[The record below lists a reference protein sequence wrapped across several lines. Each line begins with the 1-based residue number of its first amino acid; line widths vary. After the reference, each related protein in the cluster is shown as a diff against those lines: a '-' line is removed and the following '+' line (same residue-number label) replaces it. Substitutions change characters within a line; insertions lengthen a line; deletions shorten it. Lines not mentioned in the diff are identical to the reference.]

1 MKPYEN
7 LSLEDMEGEVWKD
20 VVGYEGLYQVSNL
33 GRVKS
38 LERTKQMGG
47 SSSRRCYT
55 QKVHACIKKQ
65 RIEPLCGYSKITVNK
80 ERVKKRVFVHVF
92 VAKAFIPNPDNL
104 PQVNHKDEDKTNNRI
119 NNLEW
124 CTASYNSNY
133 GTRGERI
140 SKKTTN
146 NRPDAKPILQC
157 DKKGNVIRE
166 WLSIS
171 QAAREGNH
179 DLRCIQHCLHGEKR
193 YKTHHG
199 YIWKFKNINQN

>member
-20 VVGYEGLYQVSNL
+20 VVGYEGLYKVSNL

-38 LERTKQMGG
+38 LERTKQMKY
-47 SSSRRCYT
+47 SRTGCSYI
-55 QKVHACIKKQ
+55 QKVHTCIKKQ
-65 RIEPLCGYSKITVNK
+65 RIEPLGYLKITINK
-80 ERVKKRVFVHVF
+80 ENIKKRVFVHVL
-92 VAKAFIPNPDNL
+92 VAKAFVPNTYSL
-104 PQVNHKDEDKTNNRI
+104 PQVNHKDEDKTNNCVD
-119 NNLEW
+119 NLEW
-124 CTASYNSNY
+124 CTALYNSNY
-133 GTRGERI
+133 GTRAERI
-140 SKKTTN
+140 SKKQTN

-157 DKKGNVIRE
+157 DKDGNIIRE

-179 DLRCIQHCLHGEKR
+179 DLRSIQHCLHSKYS

>member
-38 LERTKQMGG
+38 LERTKQMEY
-47 SSSRRCYT
+47 SRTGCSYI
-55 QKVHACIKKQ
+55 QKVHTCIKKQ
-65 RIEPLCGYSKITVNK
+65 RIEPLGYLKITINK
-80 ERVKKRVFVHVF
+80 ENVKKRVFVHVL
-92 VAKAFIPNPDNL
+92 VAKAFILNPDNL

-119 NNLEW
+119 SNLEW

-133 GTRGERI
+133 GTRAERI
-140 SKKTTN
+140 SKTQTN

-157 DKKGNVIRE
+157 DKNGIVIKE

-179 DLRCIQHCLHGEKR
+179 DLRCIQHCLHGKKR

>member
-38 LERTKQMGG
+38 LERTKQMKR
-47 SSSRRCYT
+47 SRTGCSYI
-55 QKVHACIKKQ
+55 QKVYTCIKKQ
-65 RIEPLCGYSKITVNK
+65 RIEPLGYLKITINK
-80 ERVKKRVFVHVF
+80 ENIKKRVFVHVL
-92 VAKAFIPNPDNL
+92 VAKTFIPNHDNL

-119 NNLEW
+119 GNLEW

-133 GTRGERI
+133 GTRAERI
-140 SKKTTN
+140 SKAQTN
-146 NRPDAKPILQC
+146 NRPDSKPILQC
-157 DKKGNVIRE
+157 DKNGIVIKE

-171 QAAREGNH
+171 QAAREDNH
-179 DLRCIQHCLHGEKR
+179 DLRSIQHCLHGEKG

-199 YIWKFKNINQN
+199 YIWKFKTTEQN